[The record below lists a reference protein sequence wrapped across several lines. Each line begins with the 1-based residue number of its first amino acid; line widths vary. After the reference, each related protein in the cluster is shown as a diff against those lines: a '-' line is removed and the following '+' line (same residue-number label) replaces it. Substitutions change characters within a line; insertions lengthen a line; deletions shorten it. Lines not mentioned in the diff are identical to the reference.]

1 MGSSLTF
8 HGTRNL
14 LIILFA
20 ALQLHGVAGE
30 WCSITRAC
38 CVPHERVQVDEN
50 NPVGFVFTNVTINK
64 APLVILNQSRLAV
77 VGNTLQLIESLDYE
91 SLETPVIFVKLK
103 CGPLAEPLT
112 LQIEVINVNDN
123 PPTFPKKELN
133 LSISESFPVGEI
145 WETVRANDLD
155 GDPIFYSL
163 DPTTDGAE
171 YFDLKTQN
179 TPAIILSKTIDY
191 EEAKKLKLILLAK
204 ENLNDSLA
212 RAAVTIDIAVVD
224 EDNKPPV
231 FMPCSFIA
239 NDVPSIC
246 LRAVYVGNVTEN
258 RMEIGAL
265 HLDPCSV
272 HSVDGDSGINAK
284 IGYRIIAGNP
294 DNAFKMNAA
303 SGEITMEKAVSS
315 LSPIV
320 LTVMSYQEND
330 RYKFSTTTVTIN
342 VLKANLCPPKF
353 MTATYDGT
361 IQGSSVTGS
370 IVTGQGSTTK
380 PLAVQAQ
387 DCDYPGNNN
396 PSIKYEITPSDY
408 FTINR
413 DGFIFTKTVL
423 PIADSVFDLK
433 VTARDEEFGETAT
446 TNVKVQVVSDAPT
459 TTTQGTGPS
468 KPPNKPP
475 GTGPTTTGASTPSKA
490 PPTGTQSSTTQL
502 PGPPGSTTAKPPA
515 PESGPTTA
523 PTTVRTTTT
532 HGTGPSKPPTEPP
545 GTGPTTTGASTPSK
559 APPTGTQSSTAR
571 LPGPPGSTT
580 AKPPAPES
588 GPTTTTPHVSGSTST
603 AVPGP
608 PGPIP
613 TASNKPPNGPGTG
626 PPTSCPVVN
635 PLLMYEAKHMVA
647 LGVPLAVLLI
657 ISLIIMG
664 ILLKIHMGRM
674 EGKQLKS
681 PSGGHSNQS
690 DTIQFVNEGYVGE
703 TKSKSHKADGSQKP
717 SWPSRGN
724 PGVVESALLAAVLDP
739 MVENA
744 SSTSASGSQTGPTP
758 QGINAASSSLGE
770 ADSDTEVKSILTKE
784 RKSDEG
790 YKAVWFKEDIE
801 PEANEERVIESHDD
815 DEEPEGGERGRG
827 DGDGDGEGPGR
838 RVAFA

>member
-559 APPTGTQSSTAR
+559 APPTG
-571 LPGPPGSTT
+571 
-580 AKPPAPES
+580 
-588 GPTTTTPHVSGSTST
+588 
-603 AVPGP
+603 
-608 PGPIP
+608 
-613 TASNKPPNGPGTG
+613 
-626 PPTSCPVVN
+626 CPVVN

>member
-515 PESGPTTA
+515 PESGPTT
-523 PTTVRTTTT
+523 
-532 HGTGPSKPPTEPP
+532 G
-545 GTGPTTTGASTPSK
+545 
-559 APPTGTQSSTAR
+559 
-571 LPGPPGSTT
+571 
-580 AKPPAPES
+580 
-588 GPTTTTPHVSGSTST
+588 
-603 AVPGP
+603 
-608 PGPIP
+608 
-613 TASNKPPNGPGTG
+613 
-626 PPTSCPVVN
+626 CPVVN

>member
-459 TTTQGTGPS
+459 T
-468 KPPNKPP
+468 
-475 GTGPTTTGASTPSKA
+475 
-490 PPTGTQSSTTQL
+490 
-502 PGPPGSTTAKPPA
+502 
-515 PESGPTTA
+515 
-523 PTTVRTTTT
+523 VRTTTT